1 MILAL
6 TTHYF
11 EFRPAAIPKAELPLR
26 CPTMLDRTD
35 EELMLAYARGEVR
48 AFEALY
54 TRHRST
60 LYRFFF
66 RSVSRRD
73 IADELF
79 QDTWNR
85 VINARERYR
94 PDAKFTTWLLQ
105 IAHNLLIDGYRRH
118 RPEET
123 GEEAELALN
132 LVENEQEARPD
143 QILSEFQQA
152 RQLQSA
158 LRALPDDQREAFL
171 MRVETGLS
179 IEEIAEATGV
189 GRETA
194 KSRLRYALEK
204 LRERLSV

>member
-1 MILAL
+1 MTLAL
-6 TTHYF
+6 TVNCF
-11 EFRPAAIPKAELPLR
+11 ELHPAAMPKAELPLR
-26 CPTMLDRTD
+26 CRPMLDRTD

-54 TRHRST
+54 TRHRGT
-60 LYRFFF
+60 LYRFFL
-66 RSVSRRD
+66 RGVSRRD

-123 GEEAELALN
+123 GEEAELAMSLAEN
-132 LVENEQEARPD
+132 NEQDRPD
-143 QILSEFQQA
+143 QILGEFQQA

-158 LRALPDDQREAFL
+158 LRELPDDQREAFL
-171 MRVETGLS
+171 MRVETGLG

-204 LRERLSV
+204 LRERLST